1 MKINGFNLL
10 KGFGI
15 TFICL
20 FGITNEIY
28 SQDKLD
34 SLIEKHFYAGL
45 GVGPETVM
53 SGLLPK
59 ISYYHFKD
67 RKRIESYYGIEGSI
81 WIVEAGWFS
90 ADFLYGIKKNSL
102 TIDNSIG
109 VWWYPK
115 TDESKLTKSIGPNFH
130 VTLNPKLGVKF
141 WKLWIKTGPGIFI
154 FKDYPKSEER
164 IKLLDITKIGNVYY
178 NFEIL
183 IKL

>member
-28 SQDKLD
+28 SQDKFD
-34 SLIEKHFYAGL
+34 SLIKKHFYAGL
-45 GVGPETVM
+45 GVGPETGI
-53 SGLLPK
+53 SGFLPK
-59 ISYYHFKD
+59 ISYYNFKE
-67 RKRIESYYGIEGSI
+67 RKSIESYYGIEGSVWVI
-81 WIVEAGWFS
+81 GAGMFS
-90 ADFLYGIKKNSL
+90 ADLLYGIKKNSFTL
-102 TIDNSIG
+102 DNSIG
-109 VWWYPK
+109 LWWYPK
-115 TDESKLTKSIGPNFH
+115 TEENNSKNGPYFH
-130 VTLNPKLGVKF
+130 VTLNPKLGIKF
-141 WKLWIKTGPGIFI
+141 WKLWVKTGPSIFI
-154 FKDYPKSEER
+154 FRDYPKSEER